1 MKMKMLLAAAAVSLM
16 STGAQAAV
24 SYDLAKIGSVPAA
37 GTTITFD
44 QSLPDGF
51 RRTGG
56 MVQSESNTFG
66 ANPTGSSNYLTTNVA
81 SGTGSA
87 SIFSKTGFQNIAF
100 DWGTVDSY
108 NTFALLDAAGN
119 AFYTLTGQQVM
130 PNNGTVGTRISLAS
144 TDQAIYGLRLYSGQP
159 AFEVDNVTF
168 SAAVP
173 EPATWAMMI
182 LGFGLVG
189 ASMRRRSSVRTSAVA
204 AA

>member
-1 MKMKMLLAAAAVSLM
+1 MKLKMLLAAAAASLM

-24 SYDLAKIGSVPAA
+24 TYDLGAIGTAVQG

-44 QSLPDGF
+44 SALPDGF
-51 RRTGG
+51 RLVGG
-56 MVQSESNTFG
+56 MVQSASNQFG

-87 SIFSKTGFQNIAF
+87 SIFSKIGFNNVSF

-119 AFYTLTGQQVM
+119 AFYTLSGREVM
-130 PNNGTVGTRISLAS
+130 PNSGTTGQRISLTS
-144 TDQAIYGLRLYSGQP
+144 SGQAIYGLRLYSGQP
-159 AFEVDNVTF
+159 AFEVDNVNF

-182 LGFGLVG
+182 LGFGAVG
-189 ASMRRRSSVRTSAVA
+189 FAMRRRSSVRTGAVA
-204 AA
+204 A

>member
-1 MKMKMLLAAAAVSLM
+1 MKLKMLLAAAAASLL

-24 SYDLAKIGSVPAA
+24 SYDLSRIGSAPGD

-44 QSLPDGF
+44 QALPDGF

-56 MVQSESNTFG
+56 MVQSENNGFG
-66 ANPTGSSNYLTTNVA
+66 INPTGSSNYLTTNLA
-81 SGTGSA
+81 SGAGSA
-87 SIFSKTGFQNIAF
+87 SIFSKAGFQNIAF
-100 DWGTVDSY
+100 DWGTVDTY

-119 AFYTLTGQQVM
+119 AFYTLTGQQIM
-130 PNNGTVGTRISLAS
+130 PNDGSTGTRISLAS

-168 SAAVP
+168 SGAVP

-189 ASMRRRSSVRTSAVA
+189 ASMRRRSSVRTGSVA